1 MINLTGK
8 VILVTGGS
16 KGIGAVTVRTLVNAG
31 AEVIL
36 HYCRSQT
43 EAEAV
48 AASVARDRCYLLAA
62 DLMLKNAASIL
73 WRDALKWRGH
83 IDIIVNNA
91 GIMQSAGIEDEF
103 DIWSSAWQQTLQVN
117 LVAVADL
124 CREAIIYFKTRS
136 GGTIINIASRAAFRG
151 DDPNYLHYAASKGAI
166 VALTRSI
173 ARGFAADNIL
183 AFTVAP
189 GFVSTEMSNQFI
201 QKCGEADIIRDIPIG
216 QIAPPQDVANV
227 IAFLASGLAPHATGT
242 TIDINGASY
251 VH

>member
-1 MINLTGK
+1 MIDLTGK

-36 HYCRSQT
+36 HYFRSQT

-62 DLMLKNAASIL
+62 DLMLENAASIL

-83 IDIIVNNA
+83 IDVIVNNA

-173 ARGFAADNIL
+173 ARGFALIIFWLLPLHRDL
-183 AFTVAP
+183 SV
-189 GFVSTEMSNQFI
+189 
-201 QKCGEADIIRDIPIG
+201 QKCLISLFKSSAKLILFAISRSAKSLLLKMLPMLSR
-216 QIAPPQDVANV
+216 
-227 IAFLASGLAPHATGT
+227 F
-242 TIDINGASY
+242 
-251 VH
+251 

>member
-1 MINLTGK
+1 MIDLTGK

-16 KGIGAVTVRTLVNAG
+16 QGIGAVTVRTLVDAG

-36 HYCRSQT
+36 HYCRSQQA
-43 EAEAV
+43 AESV
-48 AASVARDRCYLLAA
+48 AASLEGDRCHLLSA
-62 DLMLKNAASIL
+62 DLMQQNAASIL
-73 WRDALKWRGH
+73 WEDAIKWRGH
-83 IDIIVNNA
+83 IDILVNNA
-91 GIMQSAGIEDEF
+91 GIMQSAGIDDEF
-103 DIWSSAWQQTLQVN
+103 DVWSSAWQQTLQVN

-124 CREAIIYFKTRS
+124 CREAILHFKTRKA
-136 GGTIINIASRAAFRG
+136 GTIINIASRAAFRG
-151 DDPNYLHYAASKGAI
+151 DDPNYLHYAASKGAV

-189 GFVSTEMSNQFI
+189 GFVSTEMSDRFI
-201 QKCGEADIIRDIPIG
+201 QKCGEAEIVRDIPIG
-216 QIAPPQDVANV
+216 KIAPPQDVANV